1 MLYKNTQKAT
11 QTLLNKIKK
20 LSKSLVI
27 SLVLVGSILTGIAAL
42 QVSPNLVSDTL
53 GNLGNN
59 PKVSA
64 TPVCTPSFGGTAFF
78 DTNDNLCHED
88 NLPLVPNRRCSS
100 LADIPDANGTC
111 FYESL
116 PIFDCATNV
125 QGQSTI
131 FSASGYNYC
140 SKTPQYF
147 TVKSCAMPFREA
159 GYFVKAQSL
168 NWVLNYENQTTW
180 YGTNARD
187 VADYSWCQYNLNAE
201 ATYFG
206 GTCPA
211 EYTLLPGVDDG
222 TGGITPDFCTPTIPI
237 RPDDSGCPPNYR
249 VVMDQGSEY
258 HRQGTYN
265 YFLCGDKSFLDGTT
279 INGNPVSNIFRMLHT
294 NLGRNTGLGDCASNY
309 GSGFS
314 QIGGDLTGFGS
325 QESTILCSQ
334 TSYQASVPG
343 CPVGQSYYQ
352 PGNFC
357 FRTFAAT
364 SFSCPPS
371 QYLTTQGTDSC
382 TTCPAGS
389 SCGGG
394 VGAVATPCTPGT
406 YSATA
411 GATSCTQCPP
421 NQYCGDGVS
430 TPSSCPPN
438 TSAPAGSDA
447 LVDCMLNQV
456 ILHLKA
462 MLSGAF
468 DATSIT
474 ASNPTGNM
482 TNALDTRNLLPVS
495 QPYNIPGVL
504 YTGTETLPTT
514 NLSPNITDWVL
525 VEVRDGTTANN
536 GIGNL
541 LTSKAV
547 VMLSD
552 GTIKDSST
560 ATAGDLTN
568 NITLTNLTVNTNYK
582 IILRHRN
589 HLAIATNPTVGF
601 DNSGQATLDFT
612 NNFNIIAANQKQVGM
627 SLENTPRTL
636 FALRATDASGDGQID
651 AIDRNELI
659 TSDEYDGTY
668 SNKDLNLDGGI
679 DASDRNLSQNTGEA
693 TTNL

>member
-1 MLYKNTQKAT
+1 MLYKNITNIVK
-11 QTLLNKIKK
+11 LIKT
-20 LSKSLVI
+20 SISSLVI
-27 SLVLVGSILTGIAAL
+27 ISSISMALVGISAITIPSFSSIKASA
-42 QVSPNLVSDTL
+42 
-53 GNLGNN
+53 
-59 PKVSA
+59 SA
-64 TPVCTPSFGGTAFF
+64 TCTQDAPAGQNGRYFEYSSGRTCVRTIGCLRLANFQCVCNPNDGYISGLTCYIYRPVAYLSCDIGKYLS
-78 DTNDNLCHED
+78 D
-88 NLPLVPNRRCSS
+88 PNS
-100 LADIPDANGTC
+100 
-111 FYESL
+111 
-116 PIFDCATNV
+116 
-125 QGQSTI
+125 
-131 FSASGYNYC
+131 
-140 SKTPQYF
+140 
-147 TVKSCAMPFREA
+147 
-159 GYFVKAQSL
+159 
-168 NWVLNYENQTTW
+168 
-180 YGTNARD
+180 
-187 VADYSWCQYNLNAE
+187 
-201 ATYFG
+201 
-206 GTCPA
+206 
-211 EYTLLPGVDDG
+211 
-222 TGGITPDFCTPTIPI
+222 
-237 RPDDSGCPPNYR
+237 
-249 VVMDQGSEY
+249 
-258 HRQGTYN
+258 
-265 YFLCGDKSFLDGTT
+265 
-279 INGNPVSNIFRMLHT
+279 
-294 NLGRNTGLGDCASNY
+294 
-309 GSGFS
+309 
-314 QIGGDLTGFGS
+314 
-325 QESTILCSQ
+325 
-334 TSYQASVPG
+334 
-343 CPVGQSYYQ
+343 
-352 PGNFC
+352 
-357 FRTFAAT
+357 
-364 SFSCPPS
+364 
-371 QYLTTQGTDSC
+371 DSC
-382 TTCPAGS
+382 TQCPAGS
-389 SCGGG
+389 YCSGGIE
-394 VGAVATPCTPGT
+394 AIK
-406 YSATA
+406 
-411 GATSCTQCPP
+411 TQCPP